1 MIFDQIIQP
10 RNLKWV
16 DIKEGDSASFDACVT
31 QKEVDTF
38 MALCGN
44 SSPLHTNESFAK
56 KKGFERSPVYG
67 MFLASFFSTLV
78 GMYLPGRNCLCMAQ
92 SCQFKK
98 AIFVD
103 DKIKVR
109 GQVIKKID
117 ATKMLYIKTTIENQ
131 EHIVCINGE
140 ALVKYI

>member
-1 MIFDQIIQP
+1 MIFNPITQA

-16 DIKEGDSASFDACVT
+16 DIKEGDSACFDASIT
-31 QKEVDTF
+31 QDEVDTF
-38 MALCGN
+38 MAVCGN
-44 SSPLHTNESFAK
+44 SSPLHTSESFAK
-56 KKGFERSPVYG
+56 KKGFEGSPVYG
-67 MFLASFFSTLV
+67 MLLASFFSTLV

-103 DKIKVR
+103 ERIKVC
-109 GQVIKKID
+109 GQVMKKID

-131 EHIVCINGE
+131 EHIVCITGE
-140 ALVKYI
+140 TVVKYI